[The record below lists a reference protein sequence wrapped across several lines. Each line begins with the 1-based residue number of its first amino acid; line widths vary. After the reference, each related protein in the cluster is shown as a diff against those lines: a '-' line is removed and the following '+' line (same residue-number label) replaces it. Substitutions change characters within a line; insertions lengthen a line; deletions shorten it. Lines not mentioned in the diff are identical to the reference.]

1 MTKMGKFI
9 PTRGDADTGQFTPF
23 FHEWIELNFGAP
35 RGVVSDQDRDYLKV
49 LGRGLYLLSLK
60 QMNWAKLLPAAEFA
74 YNNNIADNV
83 IKGEA
88 PAARD

>member
-1 MTKMGKFI
+1 
-9 PTRGDADTGQFTPF
+9 
-23 FHEWIELNFGAP
+23 
-35 RGVVSDQDRDYLKV
+35 VVSDQDRDYLKV